1 MTVRLPI
8 LVGPGSRPIAWRK
21 GRAVALEEFAAHVA
35 GFASRLPHAGEMID
49 LCEDRYAFIAAYAAA
64 LTRGHAVLLPP
75 SRVDAIVAEVQRSR
89 SQSYRVHDAEVE
101 AVDRAA
107 AGVSHERFE
116 LANDAIAMFGY
127 TSGSTGQPQGHP
139 KRWGS
144 VHASSAR
151 NAAAIRAAIGAPEE
165 RTLWIVATVPSQ
177 HMYGMELSV
186 LLPMLNRMAVHAAR
200 PFFPADVARAL
211 AEVPGDRVLV
221 STPVHLRALV
231 ESDQRFPPIAAVISA
246 TAPLDQALARA
257 VEDKFAAPLLEMFGS
272 TETCVIATRR
282 TANEQTWRAYE
293 GVTLESRA
301 DDTLVSAPWF
311 VEPIA
316 LQDVIELRGSNEF
329 VVLGRNADM
338 VEVAGK
344 RASLADLT
352 RRLRAIE
359 GVQDAVVFQPDAA
372 PSGTVRRVAALAVAP
387 TRTVRE
393 ILDALSTTI
402 DPAFVP
408 RPLVLV
414 DELPR
419 NEVGKL
425 PRERLMELL
434 RERSRAIDS

>member
-8 LVGPGSRPIAWRK
+8 FVGPGSRPIAWRN
-21 GRAVALEEFAAHVA
+21 GRAVTLDELAAHAA
-35 GFASRLPHAGEMID
+35 GLASSLPHAGEMID
-49 LCEDRYAFIAAYAAA
+49 LCEDRHAFIVAYAAA
-64 LTRGHAVLLPP
+64 LIRGHAVLLPH
-75 SRVDAIVAEVQRSR
+75 SRVDAVVAEVQRTR
-89 SQSYRVHDAEVE
+89 SQSYRVHDAQVE
-101 AVDRAA
+101 AADRASTDA
-107 AGVSHERFE
+107 SHEGFG
-116 LANDAIAMFGY
+116 LADDAIAMFGY
-127 TSGSTGQPQGHP
+127 TSGSTGQPQAHP

-151 NAAAIRAAIGAPEE
+151 NAAAIRAAIGAPDD
-165 RTLWIVATVPSQ
+165 RTLWMVATVPPQ

-186 LLPMLNRMAVHAAR
+186 LLPMLTRMAVHAAR
-200 PFFPADVARAL
+200 PFFPADIARAL
-211 AEVPGDRVLV
+211 AELPGDRVLV

-257 VEDKFAAPLLEMFGS
+257 VEDKLGAPLLEMFGS

-282 TANEQTWRAYE
+282 TAQQQSWRSYD
-293 GVTLESRA
+293 GVTLEPREEN
-301 DDTLVSAPWF
+301 TLVKASWF
-311 VEPIA
+311 VEPIV
-316 LQDVIELRGSNEF
+316 LQDVIEARGGNEF

-359 GVQDAVVFQPDAA
+359 GVRDAVVFQPDAA
-372 PSGTVRRVAALAVAP
+372 ASGTVRRVAAVAVAP
-387 TRTVRE
+387 TRTARE
-393 ILDALSTTI
+393 ILAELAATI

-408 RPLVLV
+408 RPLLLV
-414 DELPR
+414 EELPR

-434 RERSRAIDS
+434 SQRGRPAAR